1 MERKAHGEAF
11 FMGRLSELNH
21 GKTRFVTE
29 VNYRQAGINHL
40 LLDH

>member
-11 FMGRLSELNH
+11 FMGRLSELKH
-21 GKTRFVTE
+21 GKTMLGTE
-29 VNYRQAGINHL
+29 VNYRQARINHL